1 MGGSFRVTLA
11 DGVVDGESSGDHEG
25 AGRALPVGVEGGE
38 KSEILDVVC
47 AVTGFNRGYARR
59 VLKQALRPRVVK
71 PRTPRPPKY
80 DAKVVAGL
88 QKAVRW

>member
-1 MGGSFRVTLA
+1 MALSMASRKAITKAQAVRYRSGS
-11 DGVVDGESSGDHEG
+11 
-25 AGRALPVGVEGGE
+25 RAV
-38 KSEILDVVC
+38 KSEILDVVR
-47 AVTGFNRGYARR
+47 AVTGFNRDYARR
-59 VLKQALRPRVVK
+59 ALKQALRPRVVK